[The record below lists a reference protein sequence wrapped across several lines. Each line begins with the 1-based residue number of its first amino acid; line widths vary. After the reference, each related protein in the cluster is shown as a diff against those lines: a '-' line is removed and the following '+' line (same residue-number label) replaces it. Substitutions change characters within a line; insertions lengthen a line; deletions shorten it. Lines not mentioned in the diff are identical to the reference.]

1 MTDSDQAQ
9 PLPDPQ
15 AEPTGVLPPEPARSG
30 RRGLGERLSG
40 RGALIGTG
48 LGALALGLVLG
59 GAGGFAIGHADGWDR
74 PPGLHQGFDD
84 YRPGPQDRFADRLGP
99 GPGMMPQRPDC
110 PAVPDQDDT
119 ASPGAT
125 SS

>member
-40 RGALIGTG
+40 PGALIGTG

-74 PPGLHQGFDD
+74 PPGLHQGFDAGAELTQFGRD
-84 YRPGPQDRFADRLGP
+84 LVLIPRAM
-99 GPGMMPQRPDC
+99 PGMV
-110 PAVPDQDDT
+110 AGGHT
-119 ASPGAT
+119 GW
-125 SS
+125 SSFLG